1 MQHKVIPF
9 IYRQIIPGEA
19 KIANYLIGD
28 PAYPLTSFCMKEHE
42 SCKSNAQ
49 TVFNSMREAR
59 NPIECAYGRL
69 KARWGILNKKID
81 FKLESIPTII
91 LTCFAFHN
99 FCERNKKRVD
109 EDLFQSQQV
118 FQRNIQNSQE
128 NLTDKMYSGST
139 TERVH
144 VRNLLTEYIG
154 QNLPDCYEEI

>member
-1 MQHKVIPF
+1 
-9 IYRQIIPGEA
+9 
-19 KIANYLIGD
+19 
-28 PAYPLTSFCMKEHE
+28 MKEHE

-69 KARWGILNKKID
+69 KTRWGILKKKID
-81 FKLESIPTII
+81 FKFESVPTTI
-91 LTCFAFHN
+91 LTCFALHN
-99 FCERNKKRVD
+99 FCERNKKGVD

-118 FQRNIQNSQE
+118 FQINIQNSQE